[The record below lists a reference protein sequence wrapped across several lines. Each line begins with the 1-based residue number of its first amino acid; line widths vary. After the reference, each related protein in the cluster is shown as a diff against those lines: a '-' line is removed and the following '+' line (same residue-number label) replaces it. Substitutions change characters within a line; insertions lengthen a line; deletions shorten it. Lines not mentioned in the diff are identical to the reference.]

1 LCDRIFGNHWKKETG
16 KIQQTF
22 LTNKMTERVSV
33 ESSPEVVMITE
44 ELSLYRG
51 N

>member
-1 LCDRIFGNHWKKETG
+1 MLGNHWKKETG

-44 ELSLYRG
+44 GLSLCIG